1 LKGLFWGRKMD
12 IQIVLPTSPVKP
24 INIRRDDKQKNQ
36 QNSADTE
43 QEDKPKQEN
52 NDGIQ
57 HIDEI
62 V

>member
-1 LKGLFWGRKMD
+1 MD
-12 IQIVLPTSPVKP
+12 IQIILPTSPVKP
-24 INIRRDDKQKNQ
+24 INIRRDDKQKNK

-43 QEDKPKQEN
+43 QEQDDKPKQEN